1 MPTQPQQFLAKV
13 AEHIV
18 INEKFR
24 FVHLELIAPDRVEF
38 VAGQYVSIDMGDGY
52 RRSYS
57 IASSPSDNHAVELCV
72 DITPGRKGS
81 HYFENLKPGDEV
93 KFLAPLGQFVMT
105 DEDKAREK
113 KLLFVATGSGIT
125 PLRSMIL
132 DLLEDKEDKRLIRL
146 FWGLRFVK
154 DMFWEE
160 EFRLKHESFP
170 NFHYKLMLSKPPLKW
185 PLLAG
190 YSTHEIEALELD
202 HTWGVYLCGNPEMIV
217 EVKES
222 VIKKD
227 VPESQVHFEKFF

>member
-1 MPTQPQQFLAKV
+1 MTAPQQFKARV

-18 INEKFR
+18 INEKFQ
-24 FVHLELIAPDRVEF
+24 FVHLELIEPDRIEF
-38 VAGQYVSIDMGDGY
+38 EAGQYISVDMGEGY

-57 IASSPSDNHAVELCV
+57 IASAPSENHAIELCV
-72 DITPGRKGS
+72 DITPGKRGS
-81 HYFENLKPGDEV
+81 QYFQNLKPGDEM
-93 KFLAPLGQFVMT
+93 KFMAPLGRFIMT
-105 DEDKAREK
+105 DEDKVKEE

-125 PLRSMIL
+125 PLRSTIL
-132 DLLEDKEDKRLIRL
+132 DLLEDKNDKRLIRL

-170 NFHYKLMLSKPPLKW
+170 NFHYKLMLSKPPEKW

-202 HTWGVYLCGNPEMIV
+202 RTWGVYLCGNPEMIS
-217 EVKES
+217 EVKEL
-222 VIKKD
+222 VIKKG
-227 VPESQVHFEKFF
+227 VPENQVHFEKFF